1 MAQPSPEQAGEA
13 ADRGH
18 WVWIPQTTDSGW
30 LLAEL
35 LAEFRRYR
43 KQLAIVF
50 VAIGTIAFGVTFFM
64 PVQYESA
71 VVLSPVSDAPAS
83 SLGALASQ
91 LSGLA
96 GLAGIK
102 PPDASE
108 DRTIVTI
115 ATLQSRGF
123 QVDFANRHGLV
134 PRLFPWRYDEAAG
147 QWKGAMWPLRGGTP
161 SEDEIFDAVSG
172 VVEVVQDP
180 LTGLV
185 SLSIFGHS
193 PEQAKSLATAFVRE
207 LNERMRLAEVK
218 EAERSIEHLK
228 RQIAGTEVAELR
240 QVFYGLISERTKD
253 ALLANVSDEFA
264 LRTVDP
270 PSFPDSPARPRRLL
284 VAVLAAVLGVILF
297 SGWILLRFAL
307 RPYRAAA

>member
-1 MAQPSPEQAGEA
+1 MSQPAPEPARGA

-18 WVWIPQTTDSGW
+18 WVWIPQTADSGW

-35 LAEFRRYR
+35 LGEFRRYR

-50 VAIGTIAFGVTFFM
+50 IAVGAIAFVVTFFV
-64 PVQYESA
+64 PVRYASTA
-71 VVLSPVSDAPAS
+71 ILSPVGDSPAS

-96 GLAGIK
+96 GLAGIQA
-102 PPDASE
+102 PDSSG
-108 DRTIVTI
+108 DRTVVTI

-134 PRLFPWRYDEAAG
+134 PLLFPWRYDEAAE
-147 QWKGAMWPLRGGTP
+147 QWKGELWPLRGGPP
-161 SEDEIFDAVSG
+161 SEDEIFDAMGG
-172 VVEVVQDP
+172 VVEVAQDP

-185 SLSIFGHS
+185 ALSVLGYS
-193 PEQAKSLATAFVRE
+193 PEQAKSLATAFAGE
-207 LNERMRLAEVK
+207 INERMRVTEVA

-240 QVFYGLISERTKD
+240 QVFYGLISQRTKD
-253 ALLANVSDEFA
+253 ALLANVADEFA

-270 PSFPDSPARPRRLL
+270 PSLPDSPAKPRRLL

-307 RPYRAAA
+307 RPFRAAA